1 MGTEAWGKQE
11 EPGFYTSK
19 PLYSFRCAMH
29 VTSGKTHCTNLDTY
43 WAKRMEIII
52 FVFCYVPT
60 KTITTAD
67 GYEGR

>member
-1 MGTEAWGKQE
+1 
-11 EPGFYTSK
+11 
-19 PLYSFRCAMH
+19 MH